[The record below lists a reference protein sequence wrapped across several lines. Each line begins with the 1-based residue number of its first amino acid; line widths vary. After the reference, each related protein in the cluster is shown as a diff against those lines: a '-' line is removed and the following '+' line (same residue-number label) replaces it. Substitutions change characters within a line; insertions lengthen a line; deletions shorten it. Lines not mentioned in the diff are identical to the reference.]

1 MPAFSFVPRFL
12 RRLAPRVAL
21 ALVATAAG
29 CASEA
34 PARPGELR
42 DDWGVILPAGAPA
55 ARIVSLNPTTTE
67 ILFDIGAG
75 DRVVGRSRWD
85 RWPDAAQAVPEVGDA
100 IRPSVERILA
110 ARPDL
115 VVLYASGDNRDAA
128 SALGAAGIT
137 VAALRVDRIDDFTR
151 AVRLLGEL
159 TGRSAPAG
167 ALADAVVR
175 RLEAV
180 RSSRPEGA
188 RRPTV
193 FLHVWDTPL
202 MAIGGGSFQSELVT
216 MAGGRNVYGDV
227 ASPSVQV
234 SFEDVLRRDP
244 DIVLAAPVTARRLR
258 ADARW
263 QALRAVREGRVVA
276 YDTMLIGRPSLRL
289 GEAAESLV
297 PLLAPARSR

>member
-1 MPAFSFVPRFL
+1 MSAFSLVPRSL
-12 RRLAPRVAL
+12 RRLAAL
-21 ALVATAAG
+21 ALVATAVG
-29 CASEA
+29 CASDA
-34 PARPGELR
+34 PAHQGALR
-42 DDWGVILPAGAPA
+42 DDWGVILPTGAPA

-67 ILFDIGAG
+67 ILFAIGAG

-85 RWPDAAQAVPEVGDA
+85 RWPDSAQAVPEVGDA

-115 VVLYASGDNRDAA
+115 VLLYASGDNRDAA
-128 SALGAAGIT
+128 AALESAGLT

-159 TGRSAPAG
+159 TGRSAEAH
-167 ALADAVVR
+167 AAADSLGR

-180 RSSRPEGA
+180 RAARPDSA
-188 RRPTV
+188 PRPTV
-193 FLHVWDTPL
+193 FVHVWDTPL
-202 MAIGGGSFQSELVT
+202 MAIGGGSFQSELVAI
-216 MAGGRNVYGDV
+216 AGGRNVYGDV
-227 ASPSVQV
+227 AAPSVQV
-234 SFEDVLRRDP
+234 SFEDVLLRDP

-258 ADARW
+258 ADPRW

-276 YDTMLIGRPSLRL
+276 YDTTLLGRPSLHL

-297 PLLAPARSR
+297 PLLTPARAR